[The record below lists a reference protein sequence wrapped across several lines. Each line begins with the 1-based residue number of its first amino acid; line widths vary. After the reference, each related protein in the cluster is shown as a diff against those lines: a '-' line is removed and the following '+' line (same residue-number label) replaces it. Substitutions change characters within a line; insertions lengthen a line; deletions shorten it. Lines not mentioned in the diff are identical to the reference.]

1 VTVNSIISAFRH
13 GVADYVLLDDR
24 EPSMPSEAPPNHE
37 SVKGLP
43 LVAPPSGK
51 FLIQLFLVPG
61 LIVAFALAVVW
72 GFGWLVGGSYS
83 AEEFLKDL
91 RNPNTEFRWRRAN
104 DLAQVLPRD
113 KTLAANSKFA
123 LDLTELLQNSL
134 RDNLQNER
142 AWAERT
148 KSGTKTSSI
157 KPDKSLEEERAFIQ
171 YLIPC
176 LGYLALPT
184 GVPILEE
191 LTLAKEGG
199 ADPETIQ
206 LRRRLTVLALANLA
220 ESLKYLDTISSQQ
233 RQEIIAT
240 LQAEESKGSSERRL
254 WSELAAEY
262 VQARQAGDM
271 RALGVDRTLVE
282 CVKPSHPASNDPI
295 LRERVAFAL
304 NLWEGNQEENRR
316 MEETLLQLT
325 YDDGRG
331 ATASEAPVR
340 GLEIRY
346 KAVEGLARRG
356 SDLVVKRFG
365 ILEEMLD
372 EERQR
377 EIFRFQSKSGQE
389 MADEALVSSTVRG
402 ALRGITELHRKKPEL
417 DLSSFQPPID
427 KLLTSS
433 NPELRAEAERT
444 RALIAR
450 DRK

>member
-1 VTVNSIISAFRH
+1 
-13 GVADYVLLDDR
+13 
-24 EPSMPSEAPPNHE
+24 MPSEAPPNYE
-37 SVKGLP
+37 PVKGLP
-43 LVAPPSGK
+43 PVAPPSGK

-61 LIVAFALAVVW
+61 LIVAIALAVVW

-91 RNPNTEFRWRRAN
+91 RNPNAEYRWRRAN

-113 KTLAANSKFA
+113 KTLASNPKFA
-123 LDLTELLQNSL
+123 LDLAELLRNSL
-134 RDNLQNER
+134 RDNAQNER
-142 AWAERT
+142 AGAERS
-148 KSGTKTSSI
+148 KSLAKSASD
-157 KPDKSLEEERAFIQ
+157 KPDKALDEERNFIQ

-191 LTLAKEGG
+191 LILAKEG

-206 LRRRLTVLALANLA
+206 LRRRLAVLALANLA

-233 RQEIIAT
+233 RQEIVDT
-240 LQAEESKGSSERRL
+240 LEAQASKGSSERRL

-262 VQARQAGDM
+262 IQARHEGDV
-271 RALGVDRTLVE
+271 RALGVDQTLAE
-282 CVKPSHPASNDPI
+282 CVKPSNLASQDPI
-295 LRERVAFAL
+295 TRERAAFAL
-304 NLWEGNQEENRR
+304 NLWQGNQEENRR
-316 MEETLLQLT
+316 MEEALLQLT

-331 ATASEAPVR
+331 ATASEAPMR

-346 KAVEGLARRG
+346 KAAEGLARRG

-372 EERQR
+372 EERQK
-377 EIFRFQSKSGQE
+377 EIFRIQSKSGKE
-389 MADEALVSSTVRG
+389 TADEALVSSTVRG
-402 ALRGITELHRKKPEL
+402 ALRGIAELRRKKPDP
-417 DLSSFQPPID
+417 DLSSLVPAID
-427 KLLTSS
+427 KLLHSP

-444 RALIAR
+444 RALIAPN
-450 DRK
+450 RK